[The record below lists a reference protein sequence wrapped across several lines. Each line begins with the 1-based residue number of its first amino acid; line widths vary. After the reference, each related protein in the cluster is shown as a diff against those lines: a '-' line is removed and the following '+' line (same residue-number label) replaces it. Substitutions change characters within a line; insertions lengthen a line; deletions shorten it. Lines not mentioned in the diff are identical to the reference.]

1 MATFRDQSPLRR
13 LVGYCREHRAVVAIG
28 FVTSVVGSAAL
39 AGIPLVVKQ
48 IVDERSNV
56 GPWLGLL
63 AAAALLRFA
72 AGTVRRYVSGK
83 LGYGVGARLRTDVFD
98 ALQRLDGAQ
107 YDRLKAGQVVGRVV
121 TDVGSVE
128 TALRNLP
135 QLASNAVMFA
145 LSLVIMLT
153 LSPLLTLVALVAAP
167 LLFVSARRGSAFLT
181 PLHRDYSQQTG
192 VLAGVVESAVSGVRV
207 IKGFG
212 QEHREQERFE
222 RQAHRLY
229 DLGVRRANAASNFY
243 PALNAIP
250 AIAQVAVLAFGGWL
264 ALDGR
269 ITLGTFLAFAT
280 YLAATVA
287 PVRWLVTQ
295 LPALVEAKA
304 GLLRLLE
311 VIDAEPTVTDKPDAQ
326 KAPDGPLSID
336 LEHVTFGY
344 DHDYPVLHDVTL
356 HVEAGETLALVGAPG
371 SGKSTIAMLLTRFY
385 EPQRGMIRLNG
396 IDLAD
401 LTTESVR
408 ERVAMVFEDSFLF
421 SDTLRA
427 NIAFGRADARVA
439 EAARLAE
446 ADAFIDELP
455 DGYDTVV
462 GERGLTLS
470 GGQRQRVA
478 LARAMLTAPPILVLD
493 DATSAVDAGVEADIL
508 ATLRQAT
515 RNRTT
520 LLIAHRRSSLRLADR
535 IAVLDRGRVVDVG
548 THAEL
553 LARCPYY
560 RALLHNPADFPH
572 PNGVL
577 QRGKGMQN
585 PSPVREVRA
594 DSGQADSGQ
603 VDGGQVDGGPVD
615 GGRADGGQVER
626 AREAE
631 PRLSARKLLGP
642 LWASLALVVA
652 AMGIE
657 SVANLALPL
666 LTRSAIDNG
675 VGKEAPGVL
684 VQASVAALALVLLT
698 WAIRV
703 FHERVVG
710 RTGEQARLW
719 LEVKAFAH
727 LQRLGLDY
735 YEREHSGAVLTRM
748 TSDVSAITSFIQR
761 SFGTLVTAV
770 AEFTG
775 VLIVM
780 LVLQPRLTLA
790 LVVLLPPFVA
800 SVVVYRRWSRRA
812 YDEARDRLSELNTDL
827 QENIAGLRVAQAYG
841 RQDASRRTFR
851 QLVDQHLQA
860 RLRSE
865 RYLAVFTSF
874 TELVGDLALVVIL
887 AFGAAL
893 VAGGD
898 LTTGGLIAFVLYIN
912 LLFGPVQLMTL
923 VIDSYQR
930 AQVGLERLRELLST
944 ETSTPQ
950 TTHPLDVERATD
962 AITFDGV
969 HFTYQGAAREAV
981 SGIELEIAQGETVA
995 VVGET
1000 GAGKSTLLK
1009 LMARFYDPTRGA
1021 ITLGGTD
1028 LRQLDLASYRSRLGI
1043 VPQEPYL
1050 FAGTVRDA
1058 IAYGRPHATDHQVE
1072 EAARAVGAHDMIA
1085 TLRHD
1090 YSHELGEGGKGI
1102 SAGQRQLLAL
1112 ARAQLVDPDVLLLDE
1127 AMSTLDLATEAAVTE
1142 AIRSLTKPR
1151 TTLIIAH
1158 RLSTAMTCDRI
1169 LVMASGRI
1177 AEAGTHEELLGS
1189 GGRYARLWDAFSG
1202 VRGTRHSLFTQH

>member
-1 MATFRDQSPLRR
+1 MATVRDRSPLRR
-13 LVGYCREHRAVVAIG
+13 LVGYCRERRAAVAVG
-28 FVTSVVGSAAL
+28 FATSVVGSAAL

-63 AAAALLRFA
+63 AGAALIRFV
-72 AGTVRRYVSGK
+72 AGTVRRYAAGK
-83 LGYGVGARLRTDVFD
+83 VGYGVGARLRTDVFG

-107 YDRLKAGQVVGRVV
+107 YDKLKAGQVVGRVV

-153 LSPLLTLVALVAAP
+153 LSPILTLVALVAAP

-222 RQAHRLY
+222 EQATHLY

-311 VIDAEPTVTDKPDAQ
+311 VVDATPTVTEKSHAKP
-326 KAPDGPLSID
+326 APDGPLSIE
-336 LEHVTFGY
+336 LENVTFGY
-344 DHDYPVLHDVTL
+344 DHDYPVLHDVSL
-356 HVEAGETLALVGAPG
+356 RVEAGETLALVGAPG
-371 SGKSTIAMLLTRFY
+371 SGKSTIALLLTRFY
-385 EPQRGMIRLNG
+385 DPQHGTIRLNG
-396 IDLAD
+396 TDIADLAI
-401 LTTESVR
+401 ESLR

-427 NIAFGRADARVA
+427 NLAFGRAEERVA
-439 EAARLAE
+439 QAAREAE
-446 ADAFIDELP
+446 ADTFILDLP

-470 GGQRQRVA
+470 GGQRQRIA
-478 LARAMLTAPPILVLD
+478 LARALLTAPPILVLD

-535 IAVLDRGRVVDVG
+535 IAVLDRGRVVDAG
-548 THAEL
+548 THEEL
-553 LARCPYY
+553 LERCPHY
-560 RALLHNPADFPH
+560 RALLHSPTDFPN

-577 QRGKGMQN
+577 QRGKDLRNGCGD
-585 PSPVREVRA
+585 V
-594 DSGQADSGQ
+594 DSGEVVAR
-603 VDGGQVDGGPVD
+603 GPVD
-615 GGRADGGQVER
+615 LQQ
-626 AREAE
+626 ARQPE
-631 PRLSARKLLGP
+631 PHLGPRKLLGP

-652 AMGIE
+652 AMGVE
-657 SVANLALPL
+657 SIANLALPL
-666 LTRSAIDNG
+666 LTKSAIDNG
-675 VGKEAPGVL
+675 VSKNAPDVL
-684 VQASVAALALVLLT
+684 VQLSAAALALVLLT

-719 LEVKAFAH
+719 LEIKAFAH

-735 YEREHSGAVLTRM
+735 YEREHSGAVIIRM
-748 TSDVSAITSFIQR
+748 TSDVAAITSFIQR

-770 AEFTG
+770 AAFTG
-775 VLIVM
+775 VLVVM
-780 LVLQPRLTLA
+780 VLIQPQLTLA
-790 LVVLLPPFVA
+790 LVVLLPPFVVA
-800 SVVVYRRWSRRA
+800 VIAYRRWSKRA
-812 YDEARDRLSELNTDL
+812 YDEARDRLSEVNTDL
-827 QENIAGLRVAQAYG
+827 QENIAGLRVTQAYG
-841 RQDASRRTFR
+841 RQQTARTAFAR
-851 QLVDQHLQA
+851 LVDGHLQA

-874 TELVGDLALVVIL
+874 TEFVGDLALVVVL
-887 AFGAAL
+887 AVGATL
-893 VAGGD
+893 VANGE

-912 LLFGPVQLMTL
+912 LLFDPVQLMTL

-930 AQVGLERLRELLST
+930 AQVGLARLRELLGT
-944 ETSTPQ
+944 RTSTPQ
-950 TTHPLDVERATD
+950 TAHALPIERITN
-962 AITFDGV
+962 AITFDDV

-981 SGIELEIAQGETVA
+981 SGVSIHLHQGETVA

-1009 LMARFYDPTRGA
+1009 LLARFYDPTRGA
-1021 ITLGGTD
+1021 ISIGGTD

-1050 FAGTVRDA
+1050 FAGTVSDA
-1058 IAYGRPHATDHQVE
+1058 IAYGRPHATDSQIE
-1072 EAARAVGAHDMIA
+1072 NAAREVGAHDLIE
-1085 TLRHD
+1085 TLRHG
-1090 YSHELGEGGKGI
+1090 YHHQLGEGGKGI
-1102 SAGQRQLLAL
+1102 SAGQRQLIAL

-1127 AMSTLDLATEAAVTE
+1127 AMSTLDLATEAAVSH
-1142 AIRSLTKPR
+1142 AMRCLTAPR

-1158 RLSTAMTCDRI
+1158 RLSTAMGCDRI

-1177 AEAGTHEELLGS
+1177 AEAGTHEELVES

-1202 VRGTRHSLFTQH
+1202 ATTLPEAPRLR

>member
-1 MATFRDQSPLRR
+1 M
-13 LVGYCREHRAVVAIG
+13 VGYCREHRAAVALG
-28 FVTSVVGSAAL
+28 FVTSIVGSAAL

-48 IVDERSNV
+48 IVDDRANV

-63 AAAALLRFA
+63 AAAALLRFV
-72 AGTVRRYVSGK
+72 AGTVRRYVSGT

-128 TALRNLP
+128 TALRNVP

-222 RQAHRLY
+222 KQAGHLY

-311 VIDAEPTVTDKPDAQ
+311 VIDAKPTVTDKPDAQ

-371 SGKSTIAMLLTRFY
+371 SGKSTIALLLTRFY
-385 EPQRGMIRLNG
+385 DPQQGTISLNG
-396 IDLAD
+396 TDIAD
-401 LTTESVR
+401 LTVESVR

-421 SDTLRA
+421 SDTLRS
-427 NIAFGRADARVA
+427 NIAFGRSDERVA
-439 EAARLAE
+439 EAARQAE
-446 ADAFIDELP
+446 ADPFIDDLP
-455 DGYDTVV
+455 NGYDTVV

-553 LARCPYY
+553 LARCPHY
-560 RALLHNPADFPH
+560 RTLLHNPADFPY
-572 PNGVL
+572 PTGVL
-577 QRGKGMQN
+577 QRGKEPQN
-585 PSPVREVRA
+585 PSPVREVGSGCGDVDA
-594 DSGQADSGQ
+594 D
-603 VDGGQVDGGPVD
+603 V
-615 GGRADGGQVER
+615 RR
-626 AREAE
+626 AREPE
-631 PRLSARKLLGP
+631 PKLSARKLLGP

-652 AMGIE
+652 AMGLE
-657 SVANLALPL
+657 SIANLALPL

-675 VGKEAPGVL
+675 VGKDAPGVL
-684 VQASVAALALVLLT
+684 VQASVAALVLVLLT

-735 YEREHSGAVLTRM
+735 YEREHSGGVLTRM
-748 TSDVSAITSFIQR
+748 TSDISAITSFIQR

-775 VLIVM
+775 VLVVM
-780 LVLQPRLTLA
+780 LILQPRLTLA
-790 LVVLLPPFVA
+790 LVVLLPLFVA
-800 SVVVYRRWSRRA
+800 SVFAYRRWSRRA

-841 RQDASRRTFR
+841 HQDASRRTFR
-851 QLVDQHLQA
+851 QLVDKHLQA

-874 TELVGDLALVVIL
+874 TELVGDLALVVVL
-887 AFGAAL
+887 AVGATL

-930 AQVGLERLRELLST
+930 AQVGLERLRELLGT
-944 ETSTPQ
+944 RTSTPQ
-950 TTHPLDVERATD
+950 TAHPQTVDTVTD
-962 AITFDGV
+962 AITFDDV

-981 SGIELEIAQGETVA
+981 SSIDLEITRGQTVA

-1021 ITLGGTD
+1021 ITIGGTD

-1058 IAYGRPHATDHQVE
+1058 IAYGRPHATDTQVE
-1072 EAARAVGAHDMIA
+1072 DAARAVGAHDMIA
-1085 TLRHD
+1085 TLRYD
-1090 YSHELGEGGKGI
+1090 YHHELGEGGKGI

-1127 AMSTLDLATEAAVTE
+1127 AMSTLDLATEAAVT
-1142 AIRSLTKPR
+1142 AAMRHLTEPR

-1169 LVMASGRI
+1169 LVMAAGRI
-1177 AEAGTHEELLGS
+1177 AEAGTHQELLDR
-1189 GGRYARLWDAFSG
+1189 GGRYARLWAAFNG
-1202 VRGTRHSLFTQH
+1202 VQDTRRTLFTQR

>member
-1 MATFRDQSPLRR
+1 MATVRDRSPLRR
-13 LVGYCREHRAVVAIG
+13 LVGYCREHRAAVAVG
-28 FVTSVVGSAAL
+28 FATSVVGSAAL

-48 IVDERSNV
+48 IVDERANV

-63 AAAALLRFA
+63 AGAALIRFV
-72 AGTVRRYVSGK
+72 AGAVRRYAAGK
-83 LGYGVGARLRTDVFD
+83 VGYGVGARLRTDVFG
-98 ALQRLDGAQ
+98 ALQRLDGAM
-107 YDRLKAGQVVGRVV
+107 YDKLKAGQVVGRVV

-145 LSLVIMLT
+145 LSLVVMLT
-153 LSPLLTLVALVAAP
+153 LSPILTLVALVAAP
-167 LLFVSARRGSAFLT
+167 LLFVSARRGSTFLT

-222 RQAHRLY
+222 KQATHLY

-311 VIDAEPTVTDKPDAQ
+311 VVDATPTVTEKPHAEP
-326 KAPDGPLSID
+326 APDGPLSIE
-336 LEHVTFGY
+336 LENVTFGY
-344 DHDYPVLHDVTL
+344 DRDYPVLHDVSL
-356 HVEAGETLALVGAPG
+356 RVEAGETLALVGTPG
-371 SGKSTIAMLLTRFY
+371 SGKSTIALLLTRFY
-385 EPQRGMIRLNG
+385 DPQHGAIRLNG
-396 IDLAD
+396 ADIAD
-401 LTTESVR
+401 LTIESLR

-427 NIAFGRADARVA
+427 NLAFGRAEERVA
-439 EAARLAE
+439 QAAREAE
-446 ADAFIDELP
+446 ADTFILDLP

-470 GGQRQRVA
+470 GGQRQRIA
-478 LARAMLTAPPILVLD
+478 LARALLTAPPILVLD

-548 THAEL
+548 THNEL
-553 LARCPYY
+553 LERCPHY
-560 RALLHNPADFPH
+560 RALLNLTDFPH
-572 PNGVL
+572 PSGVL
-577 QRGKGMQN
+577 RRGNDLQN
-585 PSPVREVRA
+585 PGRVREVRSGCRDV
-594 DSGQADSGQ
+594 DSGEVVAR
-603 VDGGQVDGGPVD
+603 GPVD
-615 GGRADGGQVER
+615 LQQ
-626 AREAE
+626 ARQSE
-631 PRLSARKLLGP
+631 PNLGPRKLLGP
-642 LWASLALVVA
+642 LWTSLALVVA
-652 AMGIE
+652 AMGVE
-657 SVANLALPL
+657 SIANLALPL
-666 LTRSAIDNG
+666 LTKSAIDNG
-675 VGKEAPGVL
+675 VSKNAPDVL
-684 VQASVAALALVLLT
+684 VQLSAAALALVLLT

-719 LEVKAFAH
+719 LEIKAFAH

-735 YEREHSGAVLTRM
+735 YEREHSGAVITRM
-748 TSDVSAITSFIQR
+748 TSDVAAITSFIQR

-770 AEFTG
+770 AAFTG
-775 VLIVM
+775 VLVV
-780 LVLQPRLTLA
+780 LVLIQPQLTLA
-790 LVVLLPPFVA
+790 LVVLLPPFVVA
-800 SVVVYRRWSRRA
+800 VIAYRRWSRRA
-812 YDEARDRLSELNTDL
+812 YDEARDRLSEVNTDL
-827 QENIAGLRVAQAYG
+827 QENIAGLRVTQAYG
-841 RQDASRRTFR
+841 RQQAARTTFGR
-851 QLVDQHLQA
+851 LVHAHLQA

-874 TELVGDLALVVIL
+874 TELVGDLALVVVL
-887 AFGAAL
+887 AVGATQ
-893 VAGGD
+893 VANGE

-912 LLFGPVQLMTL
+912 LLFDPVQLMTL

-930 AQVGLERLRELLST
+930 AQVGLVRLRELLGT
-944 ETSTPQ
+944 RTSTPQ
-950 TTHPLDVERATD
+950 TAHALPIERITN
-962 AITFDGV
+962 AITFDDV
-969 HFTYQGAAREAV
+969 HFTYLGAAREAV
-981 SGIELEIAQGETVA
+981 SGVSIHLHQGETVA

-1009 LMARFYDPTRGA
+1009 LLARFYDPTRGA
-1021 ITLGGTD
+1021 ITIGGTD
-1028 LRQLDLASYRSRLGI
+1028 LRQLDLASYRSRLGV

-1050 FAGTVRDA
+1050 FAGTVSEA
-1058 IAYGRPHATDHQVE
+1058 IAYGRPRATDSQIE
-1072 EAARAVGAHDMIA
+1072 KAAREVGAHDLIES
-1085 TLRHD
+1085 LRHG
-1090 YSHELGEGGKGI
+1090 YHHQLGEGGKGI
-1102 SAGQRQLLAL
+1102 SAGQRQLIAL

-1127 AMSTLDLATEAAVTE
+1127 AMSTLDLATEAAVTN
-1142 AIRSLTKPR
+1142 AMRCLTAPR

-1158 RLSTAMTCDRI
+1158 RLSTAMGCDRI

-1177 AEAGTHEELLGS
+1177 AEAGTHEELVES
-1189 GGRYARLWDAFSG
+1189 GGRYARLWDAFTG
-1202 VRGTRHSLFTQH
+1202 AATLPEAPRLR